1 MPEEE
6 EERSRTSPRVLSSL
20 GLEDDRKVCFNQ
32 RKKASVLP
40 VSLPGALMCLPLVI
54 PGPAGRVRACTLSS
68 RTSGAPVNETQPF
81 GYCCGEQTP
90 LSAQVQCCM
99 FSCFSLSLFK
109 TCLTGAVG
117 EERAGR
123 TLYLGTV
130 WIGVTATRTVIF
142 FLAASAGHSG
152 QIPVTVILE

>member
-81 GYCCGEQTP
+81 VWLLLWGADATQRAGAVLYV
-90 LSAQVQCCM
+90 LM
-99 FSCFSLSLFK
+99 FLSLSF
-109 TCLTGAVG
+109 
-117 EERAGR
+117 
-123 TLYLGTV
+123 
-130 WIGVTATRTVIF
+130 
-142 FLAASAGHSG
+142 
-152 QIPVTVILE
+152 